1 MGGIIME
8 NNQQEKVGAAI
19 LTLSI
24 IQLVISGLAIMGYL
38 IAFFMK
44 DQIKA
49 AGVPAI
55 STSTLIIGMV
65 IALIAVLGIFLILM
79 RKQLGIYVYFIAQ
92 VSVIVYSLINNGFKP
107 SVLLSLIIPVLMGI
121 FIWQKKEVFNI
132 ATKAEEM

>member
-1 MGGIIME
+1 ME

-24 IQLVISGLAIMGYL
+24 IQLVFSGLAIMGYL
-38 IAFFMK
+38 ITFFMK

-55 STSTLIIGMV
+55 STSTLIISMV
-65 IALIAVLGIFLILM
+65 IALIAALGIFLILM

-92 VSVIVYSLINNGFKP
+92 VSVIVYSLVNNGFKP
-107 SVLLSLIIPVLMGI
+107 SVLLPLIIPVLMGI

-132 ATKAEEM
+132 GTKAEEM

>member
-1 MGGIIME
+1 ME

-24 IQLVISGLAIMGYL
+24 IQLVFSGLAIMGYL
-38 IAFFMK
+38 ITFFMK

-55 STSTLIIGMV
+55 STSTLIISMV
-65 IALIAVLGIFLILM
+65 IALIAALGIFLILM

-92 VSVIVYSLINNGFKP
+92 VSVIVYSLVNNGFKP

-132 ATKAEEM
+132 GTKAEEM

>member
-1 MGGIIME
+1 ME

-24 IQLVISGLAIMGYL
+24 IQLVFSGLAIMGYL

-55 STSTLIIGMV
+55 STSTLIISMV
-65 IALIAVLGIFLILM
+65 IALIAALGIFLILM

-92 VSVIVYSLINNGFKP
+92 VSVIVYSLVNNGFKP

-132 ATKAEEM
+132 GTKAEEM